1 MITKEREN
9 KKKENKG
16 KRADD
21 TLFIVLCRENGF
33 GVSAS
38 CLPLERLQLRIQNN
52 GASVSESPALLK
64 NNMESYHLLFSGS

>member
-9 KKKENKG
+9 KG
-16 KRADD
+16 KIAGD

-38 CLPLERLQLRIQNN
+38 CLPPRIQNN
-52 GASVSESPALLK
+52 GANVSESPALLK
-64 NNMESYHLLFSGS
+64 NNMESYDLLFSGS